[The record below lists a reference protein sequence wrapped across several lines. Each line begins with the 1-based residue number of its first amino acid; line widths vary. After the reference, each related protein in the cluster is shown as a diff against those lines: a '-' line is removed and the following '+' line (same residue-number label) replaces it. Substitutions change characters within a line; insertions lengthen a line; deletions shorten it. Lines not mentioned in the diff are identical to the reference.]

1 MSENYFYSSLS
12 AQEIENTL
20 VGAVV
25 YNKQL
30 SLTTSQKA
38 QARANIG
45 AGEVST
51 GLVIKGYYDTSAD
64 LESAHPMASEG
75 DAYMVGTDAPYD
87 VYIWDAV
94 NNGWVNNGVLT
105 PGDSTI
111 DDNDISFTHTW
122 SSQKINTQ
130 LSGKQATI
138 SAVGILK
145 GTGSSVQAATLGSD
159 YTAVDDSLS
168 TSANKTYSI
177 DKIKQEIA
185 GATPTGVVHY
195 DEAQTLTSAE
205 KEQARENISAEKKWS
220 LLWTN
225 PAPTSSFPEQ
235 TLNYD
240 LTQYSEVRFIVLRD
254 KQNSLSDSLVMPA
267 FDFYVSDLVAMAGQ
281 MSGTHAA
288 NNEGVRRIIRN
299 VSSSSF
305 QITTAYTGVSTTS
318 NDVYIPYKIY
328 VKT

>member
-1 MSENYFYSSLS
+1 MSENYFYSSLTG
-12 AQEIENTL
+12 QQIEDTL
-20 VGAVV
+20 TGAVRF
-25 YNKQL
+25 NAAQA
-30 SLTTSQKA
+30 LTTSQKQ
-38 QARANIG
+38 QARDNIG
-45 AGEVST
+45 AGADNT
-51 GLVIKGYYDTSAD
+51 GFAILGYY
-64 LESAHPMASEG
+64 ESAEELPTVPLPQPG
-75 DAYMVGTDAPYD
+75 DAYGVGTEAPYD
-87 VYIWDAV
+87 IYVWDV
-94 NNGWVNNGVLT
+94 LSNTWVNNG
-105 PGDSTI
+105 PINEGEFI
-111 DDNDISFTHTW
+111 DDNDISANTTW

-130 LSGKQATI
+130 LAGKQATI
-138 SAVGILK
+138 SAVGMLK

-168 TSANKTYSI
+168 TSANKTYSV

-225 PAPTSSFPEQ
+225 QAPTSSFPEQ

-299 VSSSSF
+299 VSSSGF
-305 QITTAYTGVSTTS
+305 QITTAYTGVTTTS

-328 VKT
+328 GR

>member
-12 AQEIENTL
+12 AQEIEDTL
-20 VGAVV
+20 IGAVV
-25 YNKQL
+25 FNSGQTL
-30 SLTTSQKA
+30 STSQKA
-38 QARANIG
+38 QARQNIG
-45 AGEVST
+45 AGAENT
-51 GLVIKGYYDTSAD
+51 GFRILGYFDTLED
-64 LESAHPMASEG
+64 LQEYLQLPPQAG
-75 DAYMVGTDAPYD
+75 DAYGIGTSVPYD
-87 VYIWDAV
+87 IYVWDAANEDWV
-94 NNGWVNNGVLT
+94 DNGPL
-105 PGDSTI
+105 DIAEFI
-111 DDNDISFTHTW
+111 DDSETSSILTW
-122 SSQKINTQ
+122 SSQKIDAD
-130 LSGKQATI
+130 KQDTI
-138 SAVGILK
+138 GVNGLLK
-145 GTGSSVQAATLGSD
+145 GDGNGSVQAATLGSD
-159 YTAVDDSLS
+159 YTAVDDSLP

-267 FDFYVSDLVAMAGQ
+267 FDFYVSDLVTMAGQ